1 MSQMS
6 NTVELGGIMSKNPIS
21 QTFTSV
27 QRIVG
32 VCFLTIFVVTLSLVI
47 VSSLGVS
54 VENSN
59 YWFDLFKVITGG
71 IIGYFLGANM
81 RKQTTNSESDSSE

>member
-1 MSQMS
+1 
-6 NTVELGGIMSKNPIS
+6 MSKNPIS

-27 QRIVG
+27 QRMVG
-32 VCFLTIFVVTLSLVI
+32 VCFLAIFIVTLFLVV
-47 VSSLGVS
+47 VSSLGFQ

-59 YWFDLFKVITGG
+59 YWFDLFKIISGG
-71 IIGYFLGANM
+71 VIGYFLGANM